1 MNPEIK
7 ASWVEALRSE
17 EYKQGANALH
27 RNGTFCC
34 LGVLCDLA
42 VKAGAA
48 KVFDLDLD
56 LGAKNTYYGST
67 VDDSN
72 AYLLP
77 RVVQEWA
84 GLNSDSPFA
93 GDFELTVLND
103 NGVSFKDIA
112 DVIEEQF

>member
-42 VKAGAA
+42 EKAG
-48 KVFDLDLD
+48 VVTSEIEDDPIV
-56 LGAKNTYYGST
+56 YYRS
-67 VDDSN
+67 V
-72 AYLLP
+72 
-77 RVVQEWA
+77 
-84 GLNSDSPFA
+84 
-93 GDFELTVLND
+93 
-103 NGVSFKDIA
+103 KDTKTPTA
-112 DVIEEQF
+112 TCCRTR

>member
-42 VKAGAA
+42 EKAG
-48 KVFDLDLD
+48 VV
-56 LGAKNTYYGST
+56 TSEIVETIVYYRSVKDT
-67 VDDSN
+67 QDSN
-72 AYLLP
+72 GYLLP
-77 RVVQEWA
+77 QAVREWA
-84 GLNSDSPFA
+84 
-93 GDFELTVLND
+93 ELSSVTPSVGSEELCVLND
-103 NGVSFKDIA
+103 NGASFKHIA
-112 DVIEEQF
+112 DLIEEKL